1 MFKTHFIQTAASE
14 FASGDECLRIVCHS
28 LRFMAHSPQHSI
40 ETEAATRACCHDDR
54 IRMTSSWP
62 HKSQPA
68 GGGGARK
75 SGRRS
80 GKGGEAPQE
89 FGTQSH
95 YGAHICTYGGTLVSD
110 VPMPMLKLWQQKC
123 RNKLKL
129 QPPNAHRQL
138 VVVVWVWAWGLE
150 LWKKG
155 GKCALRTIHCSWL
168 PCLKGISKAAAAVA
182 LEGAPPLGT
191 MSHGLDAGGDRG
203 AHNGM
208 WPWQMELG

>member
-150 LWKKG
+150 LWKKV
-155 GKCALRTIHCSWL
+155 A
-168 PCLKGISKAAAAVA
+168 KASVHFGP
-182 LEGAPPLGT
+182 ENGQLGT
-191 MSHGLDAGGDRG
+191 GNYSLQLIAMLERHF
-203 AHNGM
+203 
-208 WPWQMELG
+208 